1 MKQDVNPQLDH
12 SLINDYNANDLS
24 YISLILDDLK
34 ALEFFVRHLILLM
47 VSIKHSVTIK
57 TE

>member
-1 MKQDVNPQLDH
+1 MKQDVNLQLDH

-34 ALEFFVRHLILLM
+34 ALEFFC
-47 VSIKHSVTIK
+47 
-57 TE
+57 